1 MRLRTRFRRGVPEHS
16 IAPHGGAPSTLLL
29 ALLLLA
35 GILDGPTAAAAA
47 GCKLEKVAELPVTMS
62 GLRPMVHAMIN
73 GNDALFIADSGAFY
87 SLLTPAAAAE
97 FKLRLRPAPYWFA
110 VRGIGG
116 EAAQTWLTVVKT
128 FTIFNLPIPNV
139 DFTVAGNDFG
149 GSAAGLLGQNVLRLA
164 GDVEYDLANGVIR
177 LIRTDGC
184 GDAPLAYWAT
194 SQPYSVIDID
204 RATATMPHTTGA
216 ASVNGARIRVM
227 FDTGASTS
235 VLTVEAAKR
244 AGVTPGSQGVVPA
257 GPAFGV
263 GRQLAQTWI
272 APFASFKI
280 GDEEIR
286 NTHLR
291 IGAGVREAD
300 MLIGADFFLSH
311 HVYVANSQR
320 KLYFTYN
327 GGPVFN
333 LTTTPGAAANSAVPG
348 SATSGG
354 APVSAAPGGSP
365 AAASSAPVQAGADSS
380 PTDAG
385 EPGDAGALA
394 RRGAA
399 FAARHDFTH
408 AIAELTRACQ
418 LDPTEA
424 SYFYQR
430 GLAYWGKRQPDLA
443 LSDFDQ
449 ALKLKPGDLP
459 SLVARADLHLLRKE
473 TAAAIADLDA
483 ADRAAAKEA
492 DVRIHMGNLYL
503 YADQFASAVVQYT
516 DWIDSHPRDVHM
528 SSAQNQRCWTRA
540 LWGQELDLALSDCD
554 AALRTAPKA
563 ATLFASRGL
572 VRLRRG
578 DYDKAIADYDQAL
591 ALRPRDAWP
600 LYGRGVAKL
609 RKGNSAAG
617 HDDIAAAT
625 ALTPTIAELAAKRGI
640 TP

>member
-1 MRLRTRFRRGVPEHS
+1 M
-16 IAPHGGAPSTLLL
+16 
-29 ALLLLA
+29 
-35 GILDGPTAAAAA
+35 
-47 GCKLEKVAELPVTMS
+47 
-62 GLRPMVHAMIN
+62 
-73 GNDALFIADSGAFY
+73 
-87 SLLTPAAAAE
+87 
-97 FKLRLRPAPYWFA
+97 
-110 VRGIGG
+110 
-116 EAAQTWLTVVKT
+116 
-128 FTIFNLPIPNV
+128 
-139 DFTVAGNDFG
+139 
-149 GSAAGLLGQNVLRLA
+149 
-164 GDVEYDLANGVIR
+164 
-177 LIRTDGC
+177 
-184 GDAPLAYWAT
+184 
-194 SQPYSVIDID
+194 
-204 RATATMPHTTGA
+204 
-216 ASVNGARIRVM
+216 
-227 FDTGASTS
+227 
-235 VLTVEAAKR
+235 
-244 AGVTPGSQGVVPA
+244 
-257 GPAFGV
+257 
-263 GRQLAQTWI
+263 
-272 APFASFKI
+272 
-280 GDEEIR
+280 
-286 NTHLR
+286 
-291 IGAGVREAD
+291 
-300 MLIGADFFLSH
+300 
-311 HVYVANSQR
+311 
-320 KLYFTYN
+320 
-327 GGPVFN
+327 
-333 LTTTPGAAANSAVPG
+333 
-348 SATSGG
+348 
-354 APVSAAPGGSP
+354 
-365 AAASSAPVQAGADSS
+365 QAGADSS

-528 SSAQNQRCWTRA
+528 SSAQDQRCWTRA

-554 AALRTAPKA
+554 AALRTAPQGSDFVRQSGTGQA
-563 ATLFASRGL
+563 APR
-572 VRLRRG
+572 RLRQGYCRF
-578 DYDKAIADYDQAL
+578 DQAL

-625 ALTPTIAELAAKRGI
+625 ALTPTIARVWQRSAASR
-640 TP
+640 PEFRHAR